1 MQQQQQQQQQR
12 AYYMAIVQEC
22 YLFIE
27 IK

>member
-1 MQQQQQQQQQR
+1 MQQQQQQQR